1 MSIIFQYDQSA
12 AITAGESS
20 YIVQSGAYV
29 GRITAAKWTHARNSQ
44 AQALELSFE
53 SSEGQ
58 KANYISIYHTK
69 ADGSPNA
76 YGIAHINALMGL
88 LGLQQLTSIP
98 QGDGSICPELA
109 NKPIGLILQK
119 VLTSKQDG
127 SDSYKFDLV
136 LAYSVKTGKTL
147 KESLENTPAERVRQI
162 MQALKDKDERSGRTG
177 SHTPPPPPHRQQQAA
192 PAQPREDID
201 DDIPF

>member
-1 MSIIFQYDQSA
+1 MSIIFQYDQNA
-12 AITAGESS
+12 ALAAGESG
-20 YIVQSGAYV
+20 YIAQSGAYV
-29 GRITAAKWTHARNSQ
+29 GRLTAAKWTHARNSQ

-53 SSEGQ
+53 SSDGQ

-69 ADGSPNA
+69 ADGSPNT

-88 LGLQQLTSIP
+88 LGLQQLTSVP
-98 QGDGSICPELA
+98 QDDGSICPELA
-109 NKPIGLILQK
+109 NKPVGLILQK
-119 VLTSKQDG
+119 VLTTKQDG

-136 LAYSVKTGKTL
+136 LAYSAKTGKTL
-147 KESLENTPAERVRQI
+147 KESIENTPAERVRQI
-162 MQALKDKDERSGRTG
+162 MQTLKDKDERNGRAG
-177 SHTPPPPPHRQQQAA
+177 SHTPPPAPQRQNA